1 MISGTPSRQQGIA
14 LLAAMILMLAITMI
28 LANIFYRHQLE
39 VSQAAASLHRDQAL
53 LIALSGE
60 SWAIELLAEDAT
72 NSQTNDADHYG
83 EIWAQALPMLPV
95 EGGTLTGCISDL
107 QSKVDLNN
115 FSSYQAGLLQSE
127 LNQYDN
133 VGFAKL
139 WLNLLDILEIP
150 SSPARIATIVDWI
163 DNDSTVVNS
172 WGAEQPDYDSF
183 NPPRVVANSFLVES
197 AELAD
202 ISGYTIAEV
211 LALLPWITVLSE
223 PSRSGS
229 QSGQGR
235 PWTPVNINTAS
246 DELLFALGGRFGEQF
261 VDAVKLGRPFRANQ
275 IHDLLND
282 ALGLRDPITNV
293 GRANTIW
300 PDTLISH
307 KTDYFQLYL
316 VAKIGEAHMEVTSLI
331 SRKTLPG
338 QVSRPR
344 VLGREITLIP
354 SMVPSESKASELK
367 KMVAN
372 NDQDMSSDEQLEEQ
386 NTAVQPACV
395 MVGVY

>member
-1 MISGTPSRQQGIA
+1 MISTTPSRQQGIA

-60 SWAIELLAEDAT
+60 SWAMELLAEDAA
-72 NSQTNDADHYG
+72 NPQTNDADHYG
-83 EIWAQALPMLPV
+83 EIWAQAIPMLPV

-115 FSSYQAGLLQSE
+115 FSSYQAGLLQAE

-133 VGFAKL
+133 MGFAKL

-163 DNDSTVVNS
+163 DSDSTVVNS
-172 WGAEQPDYDSF
+172 WGAEQPDYESF
-183 NPPRVVANSFLVES
+183 NPPRVIANSFLVES

-202 ISGYTIAEV
+202 ISGYTIGEV
-211 LALLPWITVLSE
+211 LALLPWITVLPESF
-223 PSRSGS
+223 
-229 QSGQGR
+229 QSGQVR

-261 VDAVKLGRPFRANQ
+261 VDTVKLGRPFRANQ

-282 ALGLRDPITNV
+282 ALGLRDPITNA
-293 GRANTIW
+293 GRANIIW

-316 VAKIGEAHMEVTSLI
+316 NAKIGEAHMEVTSLI

-338 QVSRPR
+338 QVLHPR
-344 VLGREITLIP
+344 VLGREITLVPSMIP
-354 SMVPSESKASELK
+354 SKSKTSELP
-367 KMVAN
+367 KMVAS
-372 NDQDMSSDEQLEEQ
+372 NDQAISADEQLDQQ
-386 NTAVQPACV
+386 NTAVQPACL
-395 MVGVY
+395 MVGA